1 MKPRWEKS
9 KQTRGKKKLRV
20 LMKIGDVP
28 SQKSKTSLGFGFK
41 VLKFKNAYL

>member
-1 MKPRWEKS
+1 MRK
-9 KQTRGKKKLRV
+9 KQANKGKKKLRV